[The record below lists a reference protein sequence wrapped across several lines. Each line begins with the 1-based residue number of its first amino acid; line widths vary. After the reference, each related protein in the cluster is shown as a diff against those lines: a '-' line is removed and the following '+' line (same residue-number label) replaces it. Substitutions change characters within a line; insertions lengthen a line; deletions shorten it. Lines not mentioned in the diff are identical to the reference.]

1 MMRVL
6 INSVAAS
13 SSGALGILQEYY
25 QRAVED
31 ASGQYIF
38 LVSIPELPST
48 SNVKVLRYPWVKRSW
63 LHRIV
68 FDWVIAP
75 IIVKRERPERIISLQ
90 NLKMKFV
97 SAPQTIYEHNCI
109 PPAFCKYRF
118 NLLQEPILWIRQNVL
133 GRMIQR
139 SLKTADKIIVQA
151 EWMRRRCIEK
161 LGIDPEKVIVEPPK
175 ISSLPSGSYKR
186 TLPISFLYPATH
198 MPFKRHDLIIDA
210 AEKLVDIGLGKKFK
224 VVFTLSG
231 DESKYASALK
241 QKVLTKGLPVE
252 FAGWQARDA
261 LYTMYAQ
268 SVLLFSSELESFPLP
283 LIEAASIG
291 APIVAPDLE
300 YAREALDGYCGASFF
315 IAGDSAS
322 LAEAMGVLIDG

>member
-1 MMRVL
+1 MMRIL

-31 ASGQYIF
+31 AGEQYIF
-38 LVSIPELPST
+38 LVSVPELPST
-48 SNVKVLRYPWVKRSW
+48 SNVKVLRYPWIKRSW

-75 IIVKRERPERIISLQ
+75 IIVKRERPDRIISLQ

-109 PPAFCKYRF
+109 PPAFCDYRF
-118 NLLQEPILWIRQNVL
+118 NLLKEPVLWVRQNVI

-139 SLKTADKIIVQA
+139 SLKTADKVIVQTG
-151 EWMRRRCIEK
+151 WMKRRCIEK
-161 LGIDPEKVIVEPPK
+161 LGIDPEKVTVEPPK
-175 ISSLPSGSYKR
+175 LSSLPSGSYEK

-198 MPFKRHDLIIDA
+198 MPFKRHDLIVDA
-210 AEKLVDIGLGKKFK
+210 VEKLVGIGLGNKFK
-224 VVFTLSG
+224 VIFTLSG

-241 QKVLTKGLPVE
+241 EKVLTKGLPVE
-252 FAGWQARDA
+252 FAGWQTRDA
-261 LYTMYAQ
+261 LYSMYAQ

-283 LIEAASIG
+283 LIEAAAIG
-291 APIVAPDLE
+291 APVVAPDLE
-300 YAREALDGYCGASFF
+300 YAREALDGYHGASFF
-315 IAGDSAS
+315 IAGDSSS

>member
-291 APIVAPDLE
+291 APIVL
-300 YAREALDGYCGASFF
+300 
-315 IAGDSAS
+315 S
-322 LAEAMGVLIDG
+322 LIHI

>member
-1 MMRVL
+1 MRVL

-90 NLKMKFV
+90 NLKMKLV

-139 SLKTADKIIVQA
+139 SLKTADRIIVQA

>member
-1 MMRVL
+1 MRVL